1 MKTFNKKILGMAAV
15 AVALP
20 MTVMAATTNLDVTTN
35 FLQAI
40 TLGNEVNMD
49 FGDIEYTTTTLTAA
63 DIVTLSPD
71 NSMVAAGAFSSAA
84 TGTAGSVDVLTG
96 QNGETLDVFCDAT
109 ATMTDGASGS
119 IDVTNIVVAAED
131 NLAVTS
137 ACNGVGGAATA
148 AMSFVLNVGTLDTI
162 AVGGT
167 IDGATAASFAGGAYS
182 TASAGGDNIQIDIVY
197 N

>member
-1 MKTFNKKILGMAAV
+1 MAAV

-20 MTVMAATTNLDVTTN
+20 MTVMAATTSLDVTTN